1 MAIQKGCAGSRLR
14 VSRQA
19 NAQAAQACA
28 THAVPTPSA
37 PLLSMRPSAH
47 VRDGSVLLCCMPSS
61 VDMLRRAT
69 LAQDCTHCVTGSRQ
83 LQTPQ
88 GWYHSCP
95 QRRHCQ
101 SPNPCSAAT
110 RGLFQHRLGQ
120 HLHGRAPDLHR
131 PRHRAVGGA
140 GAREAGQV
148 AASSF
153 TVLQAESDL
162 QAAAWALTFHIA
174 HSCHPCPCFDPCRTT
189 ATRIRLT
196 LPRCGFAGQLHRGG

>member
-69 LAQDCTHCVTGSRQ
+69 LAQACTASRAAGNCRRRRGGTILAPNAAIANPPIPAVPPPADFSSIDSASTCTGERQICIDRGIGLWVEQARGRRDRWQQAPSQSCKQSPTCRQRPGRSPSTLHTAAIPAPVSILAEQRQ
-83 LQTPQ
+83 L
-88 GWYHSCP
+88 
-95 QRRHCQ
+95 
-101 SPNPCSAAT
+101 
-110 RGLFQHRLGQ
+110 
-120 HLHGRAPDLHR
+120 
-131 PRHRAVGGA
+131 
-140 GAREAGQV
+140 
-148 AASSF
+148 
-153 TVLQAESDL
+153 ESD
-162 QAAAWALTFHIA
+162 
-174 HSCHPCPCFDPCRTT
+174 
-189 ATRIRLT
+189 
-196 LPRCGFAGQLHRGG
+196 